1 MRYKFILSNT
11 AYKVMRASDAFAPQI
26 YRGAA
31 SIVLTVKMP
40 DGSVLESKQV
50 DINGDNHMTNANG
63 QITLTDEMGISATYR
78 VKYGDI
84 YYADV
89 EVTYTTDAT
98 YDVNLEEHVQHV
110 VAGSVSVGV
119 WDYTD
124 WSYKKKP
131 YTLTIPA
138 VVKIIKITGEG
149 FDGYSDDY
157 EDYAYIGTN
166 GEPKV
171 SGDTV
176 IQYGNGRFTKYVG
189 VTAGKSYTL
198 YGRWIEKAVI
208 AWSDEINTHEADVTI

>member
-50 DINGDNHMTNANG
+50 DINGDNYMTNANG

-78 VKYGDI
+78 VKYSDI
-84 YYADV
+84 YYTDV

-98 YDVNLEEHVQHV
+98 YDVNLEQHV

-119 WDYTD
+119 WDYALD
-124 WSYKKKP
+124 SYKKKP

-149 FDGYSDDY
+149 FNGIDY
-157 EDYAYIGTN
+157 GEHYAYIGTN
-166 GEPKV
+166 GKPV
-171 SGDTV
+171 QSGDTV

-198 YGRWIEKAVI
+198 YGRWIKDAVI
-208 AWSDEINTHEADVTI
+208 AWSNEINTHKADVTI

>member
-50 DINGDNHMTNANG
+50 DINGDNYMTNANG

-78 VKYGDI
+78 VKYSDI
-84 YYADV
+84 YYTDV

-98 YDVNLEEHVQHV
+98 YDVNLEQHV

-119 WDYTD
+119 WDYASWT
-124 WSYKKKP
+124 YQKKP

-149 FDGYSDDY
+149 FNDY
-157 EDYAYIGTN
+157 TGKYYAYIGTN
-166 GEPKV
+166 GKPV
-171 SGDTV
+171 QSGDTV

-198 YGRWIEKAVI
+198 YGRWIKDAVI
-208 AWSDEINTHEADVTI
+208 AWSNEINTHKADVTI

>member
-50 DINGDNHMTNANG
+50 DINGDNYMTNANG

-78 VKYGDI
+78 VKYSDI
-84 YYADV
+84 YYTDV
-89 EVTYTTDAT
+89 DVTYTKDAT
-98 YDVNLEEHVQHV
+98 YDVKLEQHV
-110 VAGSVSVGV
+110 AAGSVSVGV
-119 WDYTD
+119 WDFEAY
-124 WSYKKKP
+124 SYKKKP

-149 FDGYSDDY
+149 FDGGPDDGEY
-157 EDYAYIGTN
+157 YAYIGTN
-166 GEPKV
+166 GKPV
-171 SGDTV
+171 QSGDTV

-198 YGRWIEKAVI
+198 YGRWIKDAVI
-208 AWSDEINTHEADVTI
+208 AWSDEINTHKADVTI

>member
-50 DINGDNHMTNANG
+50 DINGDNYMTNANG

-78 VKYGDI
+78 VKYSDI
-84 YYADV
+84 YYTDV
-89 EVTYTTDAT
+89 DVTYTKDAT
-98 YDVNLEEHVQHV
+98 YDVKLEQHV
-110 VAGSVSVGV
+110 AAGSVSVGV
-119 WDYTD
+119 WDFK
-124 WSYKKKP
+124 SYGYQKKP

-149 FDGYSDDY
+149 FNGYPAGEY
-157 EDYAYIGTN
+157 YAYIGTN
-166 GEPKV
+166 GEPEK

-176 IQYGNGRFTKYVG
+176 IQFGNGRFTKYVG

-198 YGRWIEKAVI
+198 YGRWIKDAVI
-208 AWSDEINTHEADVTI
+208 AWSDEINTHKADVTI